1 MFSGSC
7 TQGMGETR
15 LERRAGVGTYGLF
28 LEVKARCDMATLIHP
43 RSLWLSFT
51 GHGGV
56 DYL

>member
-1 MFSGSC
+1 
-7 TQGMGETR
+7 MGETR